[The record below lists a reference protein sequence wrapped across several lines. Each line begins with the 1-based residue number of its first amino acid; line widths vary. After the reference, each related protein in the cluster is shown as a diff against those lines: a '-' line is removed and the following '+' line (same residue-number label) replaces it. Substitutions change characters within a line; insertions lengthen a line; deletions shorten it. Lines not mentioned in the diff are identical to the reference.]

1 MSKKSEEVGAL
12 RLFGGYL
19 VPNPAIFLTLL
30 KGGGGGREVG

>member
-1 MSKKSEEVGAL
+1 MSKKSDGVGAL

-30 KGGGGGREVG
+30 KGGGGGKGVG